1 MKDFSASP
9 SARALAALRS
19 GDYGLAEAIVE
30 ELISGA
36 FSVNVAALSI
46 SRDRYSLNS
55 VNGLVRLE
63 TGRDYFFKFHHEEGE
78 EVTLEE
84 YYRGE
89 LLKQA
94 GFPVDVPEFVSRTVG
109 SQVLLYPRRTAHRV
123 ADVAE
128 VLDFEPPPA
137 AEPMLLAQSSL
148 DALTSAI
155 YAQTLHAADP
165 ALAAREPVHQL
176 FHHRMVE
183 PGHPQEPGGRAKRF
197 FWDREFNLG
206 GTVLS
211 AQMLR
216 GATWVINGIAYRDTI
231 ETILTRG
238 RMLLEPRRLAKFG
251 AVTAHGD
258 SHNANVWWDE
268 DASPD
273 RRLTLFD
280 PAFAGAHIC
289 ALLAEVKATFHNI
302 FAHPL
307 WLYDAKRASERFHV
321 TVTYRGSVIG
331 IETDWQI
338 SALREAFLDI
348 KSTHLW
354 RPLLSLLR
362 ERGFLDLDWR
372 ATLRCALFC
381 CPALVMDLRA
391 GGAGDHTPTTSA
403 IGLATAVSLGSET
416 VGGKLDVITRFLD
429 RIDPG
434 PEARA
439 LTDGGRPR

>member
-1 MKDFSASP
+1 VKTFSASP

-19 GDYGLAEAIVE
+19 GDHGLAETIVE
-30 ELISGA
+30 ELISSA

-109 SQVLLYPRRTAHRV
+109 SQVLLYPRRTARRV

-128 VLDFEPPPA
+128 ALDFEPPPA
-137 AEPMLLAQSSL
+137 AEPMLVAQSSL

-155 YAQTLHAADP
+155 YAETLHAADP
-165 ALAAREPVHQL
+165 ALVEREPIHQL
-176 FHHRMVE
+176 FHHRMIE

-197 FWDREFNLG
+197 FWDRDFNLG
-206 GTVLS
+206 GTLLS

-216 GATWVINGIAYRDTI
+216 DATWVINGIAYRDTI
-231 ETILTRG
+231 ETILTRS
-238 RMLLEPRRLAKFG
+238 RRLLEPRRLAKFG

-268 DASPD
+268 AAPPE

-307 WLYDAKRASERFHV
+307 WLYDAKRASERYEAS
-321 TVTYRGSVIG
+321 VTYRGSTIAV
-331 IETDWQI
+331 ETDWQI

-348 KSTHLW
+348 KSKHLW
-354 RPLLSLLR
+354 RPLLSLMR
-362 ERGFLDLDWR
+362 EQGYLDADWR

-381 CPALVMDLRA
+381 CPTLVMDLCA
-391 GGAGDHTPTTSA
+391 GGAGGHTPTSST

-416 VGGKLDVITRFLD
+416 ADGKLDVITRFLD
-429 RIDPG
+429 RIDPDH
-434 PEARA
+434 EASA
-439 LTDGGRPR
+439 LTDER

>member
-1 MKDFSASP
+1 MKTISQSL

-19 GDYGLAEAIVE
+19 GDHELAETTVR

-36 FSVNVAALSI
+36 FSVSVAALSI

-94 GFPVDVPEFVSRTVG
+94 GFPVDVPEFVSRKVG
-109 SQVLLYPRRTAHRV
+109 SQVLLYPRRTAQRV

-128 VLDFEPPPA
+128 ILDFQPPA
-137 AEPMLLAQSSL
+137 AAAPLLLAQSSL
-148 DALTSAI
+148 DTLTGAI
-155 YAQTLHAADP
+155 YARTLHAADP
-165 ALAAREPVHQL
+165 ALVEREPVHQL
-176 FHHRMVE
+176 FYHRLVE
-183 PGHPQEPGGRAKRF
+183 PGRPQEPGGRAKRF
-197 FWDREFNLG
+197 FWDRDFNLG

-216 GATWVINGIAYRDTI
+216 EATWVINGIAYRDTI
-231 ETILTRG
+231 ETILTRA
-238 RMLLEPRRLAKFG
+238 RALLEPRRLAKFG

-289 ALLAEVKATFHNI
+289 ALLAEVKASFHNI

-307 WLYDAKRASERFHV
+307 WLYSAKRASERFRV
-321 TVTYRGSVIG
+321 AVTYRGSIIG

-348 KSTHLW
+348 KSTSLW
-354 RPLLSLLR
+354 RPLLRLMR
-362 ERGFLDLDWR
+362 EGGFLDSDWR

-381 CPALVMDLRA
+381 CPTLVMDLCA
-391 GGAGDHTPTTSA
+391 GGAGGHTPISSA
-403 IGLATAVSLGSET
+403 IGIATAVSLGSET
-416 VGGKLDVITRFLD
+416 SDEKLDVITRFLN
-429 RIDPG
+429 RVDPG
-434 PEARA
+434 LEANT
-439 LTDGGRPR
+439 LTDERRPR